1 MEVRGQFSPRQF
13 SPDSSVRVS
22 GHIQDMKKNDFQ
34 PCSFTQK
41 TVNVSYEYQNLPEIQ
56 KSFLDQLP
64 I

>member
-1 MEVRGQFSPRQF
+1 MFLDKWKTLKVKVCGEPTK
-13 SPDSSVRVS
+13 S

>member
-1 MEVRGQFSPRQF
+1 MENMRRHFGENDRKQA
-13 SPDSSVRVS
+13 DD
-22 GHIQDMKKNDFQ
+22 IQDMKKNEFQ